1 MSYPDSYVEIYDF
14 LRDYFGISGLLVFQ
28 MLLYLLRKAY
38 ICAVNGLGSPNLYS
52 SGVSNSHII

>member
-38 ICAVNGLGSPNLYS
+38 ICGVNGLSSFDSYS
-52 SGVSNSHII
+52 LEESN